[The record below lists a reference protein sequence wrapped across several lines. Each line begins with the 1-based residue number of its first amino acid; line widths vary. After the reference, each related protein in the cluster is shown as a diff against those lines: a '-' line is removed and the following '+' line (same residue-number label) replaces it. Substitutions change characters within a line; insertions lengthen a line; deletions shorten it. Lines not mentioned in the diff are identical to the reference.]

1 MNVGDRQGEPR
12 DRLVHRR
19 DFLIIAAGGTASGI
33 LLASCGP
40 GTGRAWRFFT
50 SSEAA
55 LLEAVVD
62 RIIPPDEDP
71 GAAWAG
77 VVQFIDLQLV
87 SYYRHHGDTYRRG
100 LAALA
105 ESARRLTQRE
115 FIELSPGEQDELLR
129 RVESGEV
136 PPEPWGEISPSG
148 FFSLLIDHTMQGFY
162 GPPRH
167 GGNRELVAY
176 RMIGLP
182 YPQILGRVH
191 PPEKS
196 VPRPPGYDQGMVPG
210 DPSGDNR

>member
-1 MNVGDRQGEPR
+1 MEEKNPAAASL

-19 DFLIIAAGGTASGI
+19 DFLIIAAGGAASGI
-33 LLASCGP
+33 LLAACGASMSRP
-40 GTGRAWRFFT
+40 WRFFT
-50 SSEAA
+50 AAEAA

-77 VVQFIDLQLV
+77 VVRFIDLQLV
-87 SYYRHHGDTYRRG
+87 SYYQHHRDTYRRG

-105 ESARRLTQRE
+105 ETARRLTGKE
-115 FIELSPGEQDELLR
+115 FTDLGPAEQDALLR
-129 RVESGEV
+129 RVESGDV
-136 PPEPWGEISPSG
+136 PQEAWGEVGAGS

-167 GGNRELVAY
+167 GGNRALVSY

-182 YPQILGRVH
+182 YPQVLGRVH
-191 PPEKS
+191 PPEKA
-196 VPRPPGYDQGMVPG
+196 VPRPPGYAATPLERNT
-210 DPSGDNR
+210 SNNR